1 MIIFFKLFLESFD
14 CGKTSGLSLAE
25 PKRFGTGSPTL
36 CYILNDQI
44 NQIQT
49 KISTLTT
56 QRQKNL
62 QIIGNVWFKLL
73 LL

>member
-1 MIIFFKLFLESFD
+1 MIIFFKLGTESFD
-14 CGKTSGLSLAE
+14 CGKTSSLSLAE
-25 PKRFGTGSPTL
+25 PKRFGTGSPPL

-49 KISTLTT
+49 QICTLTT